1 MRPVE
6 QRWRDI
12 LWQEWWTTEDDALAE
27 QLFNALADTPTDWW
41 SVLILSARSAL
52 SGAFFGLLI
61 GLGVLAIRGEFSDWY
76 MTLAVYS
83 GCGALVGVLGMVGV
97 AALFRNRLTWRVW
110 FRSWMPLVRGET
122 KLQTW
127 MYVQLGS
134 VAGLAVGIGASGLMF
149 TGGSDAV
156 VLTSDFVL
164 RVGLL
169 GALVGGLWCRM
180 WRGNLFGMV
189 LGAAAGGEVGA
200 VVIAWVGS
208 MELWRTVL
216 GLGAEVG
223 FVVGIVRG
231 VIGFLQDVIE
241 SIWDVIESGEV
252 GASVGFVLGAGMGA
266 GVVGFVLEA
275 GVDAEKGLMLSA
287 RVVGVLIELVV
298 ACVLGVLF
306 AAGSA
311 LFAFYGAAGGALG
324 GAVMDAVIG
333 FLLGKGAV
341 AWMWALLGAAVI
353 LSISAYLAL
362 SRIEDSNSPRG
373 LVQLFLHIP
382 FIRVVWE
389 MNRATPLRHEDA
401 RRLRWLGR
409 WRHAPPL
416 LTELEQ
422 AMRFAPDPFPTLLH
436 QLEDARTQNLPAQ
449 VWISHLLSSD
459 YQQRFVARH
468 TLVTLGGEAV
478 EPLIRSVRDLS
489 RLERTGQRIL
499 QAIAHDTA
507 QRFALYS
514 DRFFCPRCLV
524 RFHRHTVSL
533 GQRSFNFYG
542 CRYCRQ
548 SREFL
553 TVSRSVAVLNKPMAG
568 EYVLQDGVLRVN
580 WLQRGELFDFDEVEI
595 AQASDEAVERFC
607 IQVGND
613 EDVVRR
619 GRQRRMVCRVV
630 AISGLRVDT
639 LNKLRSVF
647 GTVVTS

>member
-1 MRPVE
+1 
-6 QRWRDI
+6 
-12 LWQEWWTTEDDALAE
+12 
-27 QLFNALADTPTDWW
+27 
-41 SVLILSARSAL
+41 
-52 SGAFFGLLI
+52 
-61 GLGVLAIRGEFSDWY
+61 
-76 MTLAVYS
+76 
-83 GCGALVGVLGMVGV
+83 
-97 AALFRNRLTWRVW
+97 
-110 FRSWMPLVRGET
+110 
-122 KLQTW
+122 
-127 MYVQLGS
+127 
-134 VAGLAVGIGASGLMF
+134 
-149 TGGSDAV
+149 
-156 VLTSDFVL
+156 
-164 RVGLL
+164 
-169 GALVGGLWCRM
+169 
-180 WRGNLFGMV
+180 
-189 LGAAAGGEVGA
+189 
-200 VVIAWVGS
+200 
-208 MELWRTVL
+208 
-216 GLGAEVG
+216 
-223 FVVGIVRG
+223 
-231 VIGFLQDVIE
+231 
-241 SIWDVIESGEV
+241 
-252 GASVGFVLGAGMGA
+252 
-266 GVVGFVLEA
+266 
-275 GVDAEKGLMLSA
+275 
-287 RVVGVLIELVV
+287 
-298 ACVLGVLF
+298 
-306 AAGSA
+306 
-311 LFAFYGAAGGALG
+311 
-324 GAVMDAVIG
+324 MDAVIG

-401 RRLRWLGR
+401 RCLCWLGR

-422 AMRFAPDPFPTLLH
+422 SLRFAPDPFPTLLH
-436 QLEDARTQNLPAQ
+436 QLKGARTKNLPAQ
-449 VWISHLLSSD
+449 AWISRLLSSD

-478 EPLIRSVRDLS
+478 EPLIRSVQAHPE
-489 RLERTGQRIL
+489 LERTVQRIL

-630 AISGLRVDT
+630 ASSGLRVDT

>member
-1 MRPVE
+1 
-6 QRWRDI
+6 
-12 LWQEWWTTEDDALAE
+12 
-27 QLFNALADTPTDWW
+27 
-41 SVLILSARSAL
+41 
-52 SGAFFGLLI
+52 
-61 GLGVLAIRGEFSDWY
+61 
-76 MTLAVYS
+76 
-83 GCGALVGVLGMVGV
+83 
-97 AALFRNRLTWRVW
+97 
-110 FRSWMPLVRGET
+110 
-122 KLQTW
+122 
-127 MYVQLGS
+127 
-134 VAGLAVGIGASGLMF
+134 
-149 TGGSDAV
+149 
-156 VLTSDFVL
+156 
-164 RVGLL
+164 
-169 GALVGGLWCRM
+169 
-180 WRGNLFGMV
+180 V
-189 LGAAAGGEVGA
+189 LGA
-200 VVIAWVGS
+200 W
-208 MELWRTVL
+208 
-216 GLGAEVG
+216 
-223 FVVGIVRG
+223 
-231 VIGFLQDVIE
+231 
-241 SIWDVIESGEV
+241 
-252 GASVGFVLGAGMGA
+252 VGFVLGGGVGPVWGA
-266 GVVGFVLEA
+266 L
-275 GVDAEKGLMLSA
+275 VDS
-287 RVVGVLIELVV
+287 
-298 ACVLGVLF
+298 VLGV
-306 AAGSA
+306 GSKLVRVGVA
-311 LFAFYGAAGGALG
+311 RLICWAFLGGLG